1 MKKIKYKIK
10 MDNGM
15 DTEVEGMVFNE
26 VWGIDKRENGYYV
39 LTYIPNGC
47 LVHSARTQ
55 KFLKMLVQ
63 EPEFFD
69 FDGTPAGA
77 AKLAAAIGRYR
88 NEHGWKD

>member
-1 MKKIKYKIK
+1 MKKIKYKIR
-10 MDNGM
+10 MDDG
-15 DTEVEGMVFNE
+15 TQKEVEGAVFNE

-47 LVHSARTQ
+47 RVESARTQ
-55 KFLKMLVQ
+55 KFLKMMVQ

-69 FDGTPAGA
+69 FDGTPNMA
-77 AKLAAAIGRYR
+77 AKLAKAIGRYR